1 MKSLG
6 HIISEYGRSPDP
18 KLVTKLLD
26 IAPPKDIT
34 GVRAFIGLLNF
45 NREYIANLNSI
56 IRLIQDLTCKS
67 ELSVEQRWTSD
78 HTQAFEAGKHAL
90 TNAPCVL
97 TIDTMKPF
105 IIHTDAC
112 KVGRGLGAVLLQQ
125 NFKNDWRPVAYYSN
139 KLTEVERAHSATE
152 LEAMSLVMAIR
163 HWAPYLRIAKFTAV
177 VDHHA
182 LIFLI
187 TKPAKTNNG

>member
-1 MKSLG
+1 
-6 HIISEYGRSPDP
+6 
-18 KLVTKLLD
+18 
-26 IAPPKDIT
+26 
-34 GVRAFIGLLNF
+34 
-45 NREYIANLNSI
+45 
-56 IRLIQDLTCKS
+56 
-67 ELSVEQRWTSD
+67 
-78 HTQAFEAGKHAL
+78 
-90 TNAPCVL
+90 
-97 TIDTMKPF
+97 MKPF

-112 KVGRGLGAVLLQQ
+112 KVGRGLGAVLLKQS
-125 NFKNDWRPVAYYSN
+125 FKNDWRPVAYYSN

-187 TKPAKTNNG
+187 TKPAKTNNGRILHWISDLLEFHFDVVHRAGKLHLDADAVSRLLNYNDMGTEFAATDRPMSQTWTAAPQRQQPI